1 MHKLIN
7 LMMQFLLYTKMIGC
21 DVIPD
26 NYTYACLIR
35 ACCESF
41 YFDGLRI
48 VHGSVIISGLGLD
61 PVTCSALVT
70 GYSKMGL
77 VGEAGKVFC
86 GVFKPDLVLWN
97 AMISGCGYCGFGDK
111 GLLFFNE
118 MRDNGSI
125 KPDGYTF
132 VALISGLA
140 NSSSLDLGQGIHGL
154 CLKSGFDCNDHVGS
168 SLVSMYSRFSYINLA
183 YGVFRSLCQ
192 PDLVTWSALI
202 TGFSQAGEYDKAL
215 LFYRNLN
222 LTGLGLH
229 GLAPQA
235 FDMFTEVLEKGLKP
249 DESTFSALLCAC
261 CHAGLIEDG
270 REIFRRMKEEFWI
283 QARTEHYVHI
293 VKLLGMAGELDE
305 AYNFILSLKQPVD
318 SGIWGALL
326 SCCDA
331 HGDSELAEIVA
342 QQLFDGEPRKGAY
355 RVMLS
360 NIYAGDGKWVDVE
373 KMRDYITTA
382 GAEKMPGLSRIG
394 SY

>member
-1 MHKLIN
+1 
-7 LMMQFLLYTKMIGC
+7 MIGC

-41 YFDGLRI
+41 YFAGLRI

-61 PVTCSALVT
+61 SVTCSALVT

-77 VGEAGKVFC
+77 VGEASKVFC

-118 MRDNGSI
+118 MRDNGNK

-140 NSSSLDLGQGIHGL
+140 NSSSLELGQGIHGL

-222 LTGLGLH
+222 LTGKRPDSVLIASTLVATAQLSSVWSGAQIHGYIVRYGFESHVMVSSALIDMYSKCGFVGLGLRVFENMPNRNIVSYNSIISGLGLH
-229 GLAPQA
+229 GLASQA
-235 FDMFTEVLEKGLKP
+235 FDMFTE
-249 DESTFSALLCAC
+249 
-261 CHAGLIEDG
+261 
-270 REIFRRMKEEFWI
+270 
-283 QARTEHYVHI
+283 
-293 VKLLGMAGELDE
+293 
-305 AYNFILSLKQPVD
+305 QPVD

-342 QQLFDGEPRKGAY
+342 QQLFDGEPKKGAY